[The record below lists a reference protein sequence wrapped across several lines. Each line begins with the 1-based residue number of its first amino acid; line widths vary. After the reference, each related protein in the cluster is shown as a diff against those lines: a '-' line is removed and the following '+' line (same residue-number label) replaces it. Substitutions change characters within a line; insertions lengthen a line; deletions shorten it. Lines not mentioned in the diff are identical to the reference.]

1 MRTVKNIENNVAKM
15 SVAQMRKIAPQY
27 GIKNASKYKRVQLA
41 QMLVDAMVEQE
52 NAKRAKKSNTTKR
65 FKADKVNDSEVEAL
79 AIEMLDGI
87 ETLTD
92 EDLFDTN
99 RKVLIRVMK
108 MLHCSKWY
116 RTYDKATMVEKIKSA
131 VA

>member
-1 MRTVKNIENNVAKM
+1 MRTVKNIENEVAKM

-27 GIKNASKYKRVQLA
+27 GIKSASKYKRVQLA

-52 NAKRAKKSNTTKR
+52 NAKCANKSNTIKR

-116 RTYDKATMVEKIKSA
+116 RIYDKATMIEKIKDA

>member
-27 GIKNASKYKRVQLA
+27 GIKNASKYKRVQLS

-52 NAKRAKKSNTTKR
+52 NAKCAKKSNTTKR

>member
-1 MRTVKNIENNVAKM
+1 MRTVKNIENDVAKM

-27 GIKNASKYKRVQLA
+27 GIKSASKYKRVQLA
-41 QMLVDAMVEQE
+41 QMLVDAMAEQE
-52 NAKRAKKSNTTKR
+52 NAKHAKKSNTAKR

-116 RTYDKATMVEKIKSA
+116 RTYDKATMIEKIKNA

>member
-15 SVAQMRKIAPQY
+15 SVAWMRKIAPQY
-27 GIKNASKYKRVQLA
+27 GIKNASKYKRVQLS

-52 NAKRAKKSNTTKR
+52 NAKRVKKSNTTKR

-116 RTYDKATMVEKIKSA
+116 RIYDKATMVEKIKSA